1 VNRDI
6 PALKRRTPITV
17 VLKNDPRPAADPVI
31 SEIAEPLGIEEHA
44 VGSSGPPRLRHV
56 PNAISAVVLFSARV
70 TAAVLQLRLVDKYWG
85 AGYTGLNA
93 LSNQVLL
100 YVTLLELGLSQSA
113 ISLLYEPILQHRFA
127 RVSEIVLA
135 LRHDVRLVAA
145 IGSLVIFP
153 AVIAYAHA
161 VHGAVPLSTMI
172 GTLCCIAAAGILQLT
187 AIHLQVYLN
196 AAERLDRVN
205 FTFAAGY
212 LLKTLVGLPLAIH
225 WHNYLLLPGTI
236 AALTLGELLSLR
248 FAFRRAF
255 PEFHPEPW
263 RDAARQMRK
272 RARFVM
278 IQRVAGVA
286 YYQSDFI
293 ILSITTS
300 LVTVK
305 DYAKFQYVSAAL
317 LSIVGMVAG
326 SLTTSVARLQLRH
339 HAENRRRQYV
349 TAQSAICF
357 IGALLML
364 SFWFSASTVVALAF
378 GSDPAVDRLATLLF
392 GVALFLN
399 IMKIVDD
406 IFIIAKGAFEIGFWI
421 PAVEVPVYV
430 VTGVL
435 LSRRIGF
442 AGILIASIAT
452 NLIASTLLKGI
463 VLALP
468 VFDSTRA
475 QWYGNRLRSTAIA
488 LLAVIPLLCVYE
500 LAQRFV
506 HPTFLRFSATTVIA
520 VGYVLVGTRWMLM
533 SGMRDQQLPS

>member
-1 VNRDI
+1 MHTSETDSRPEVA
-6 PALKRRTPITV
+6 P
-17 VLKNDPRPAADPVI
+17 VL
-31 SEIAEPLGIEEHA
+31 SEIAESLGMEEPA
-44 VGSSGPPRLRHV
+44 VGGGGQLRPRHL
-56 PNAISAVVLFSARV
+56 PNAISAVVLFSARIV
-70 TAAVLQLRLVDKYWG
+70 AAVLQLRLVDKYWG

-113 ISLLYEPILQHRFA
+113 TTLLYAPILQRRFS
-127 RVSEIVLA
+127 RVSEVILA
-135 LRHDVRLVAA
+135 LRHDVRLLAA
-145 IGSLVIFP
+145 LGSVLIFP
-153 AVIAYAHA
+153 AVIGYAYA
-161 VHGAVPLSTMI
+161 VHGSVPLGTAI
-172 GTLCCIAAAGILQLT
+172 GTLCCIAITGILQLT

-212 LLKTLVGLPLAIH
+212 LLKTLIGLPLAIV
-225 WHNYLLLPGTI
+225 WHNYLLLPVTI
-236 AALTLGELLSLR
+236 AALTFGELLSLR
-248 FAFRRAF
+248 ISFRRAF
-255 PEFHPEPW
+255 PELRQEPW
-263 RDAARQMRK
+263 RNAAREIRK
-272 RARFVM
+272 RAKFVM

-305 DYAKFQYVSAAL
+305 DYAKFQYVAAGL

-349 TAQSAICF
+349 TAQSAVCL
-357 IGALLML
+357 IGAVLML
-364 SFWFSASTVVALAF
+364 AFWFGSSTVVALTF
-378 GSDPAVDRLATLLF
+378 GSDPSVDQIATLLF

-399 IMKIVDD
+399 IMKVVDD
-406 IFIIAKGAFEIGFWI
+406 IFIMAKGAFEIGFWI

-435 LSRRIGF
+435 LSWRIGF

-452 NLIASTLLKGI
+452 NLIVSTVLKGI
-463 VLALP
+463 VLSQP

-475 QWYGNRLRSTAIA
+475 QWFAHRMRSMAIA
-488 LLAVIPLLCVYE
+488 LLAVIPLFCLYE

-506 HPTFLRFSATTVIA
+506 HPTFLRLVATIA
-520 VGYVLVGTRWMLM
+520 IAIAYLLAGSRWMLM
-533 SGMRDQQLPS
+533 RSLRSQRLPS